1 MSEQQNN
8 YTTPPSSPRRNNPV
22 CPPPPR
28 KDQGSF
34 GQEMNEEDLE
44 LLRRNG
50 IEVLGQINNPGSYGD
65 P

>member
-8 YTTPPSSPRRNNPV
+8 YKTPPSSPRENPI
-22 CPPPPR
+22 CPPAPR
-28 KDQGSF
+28 KDRGSC
-34 GQEMNEEDLE
+34 GQEINEEDLE
-44 LLRRNG
+44 ILRRNG